1 MDQARSVSTGGL
13 DLALQMLLVARRRT
27 GNRNLACGDM
37 RSAPFVSGSI
47 RAVVAFWSI
56 HHLPRLALRTALIEI
71 RSLLKPAGL
80 FVVATHLGESDV
92 YSSEFLGHQITPV
105 GGTLYGNDEL
115 LDELGASRLWLKA
128 SAIATRFATS
138 IGPAGYM

>member
-1 MDQARSVSTGGL
+1 
-13 DLALQMLLVARRRT
+13 
-27 GNRNLACGDM
+27 M

-105 GGTLYGNDEL
+105 GGTLYGNDEI
-115 LDELGASRLWLKA
+115 LDELQSQMFVVEGIRHRNPLPHEHQSSRIYVTSRL
-128 SAIATRFATS
+128 
-138 IGPAGYM
+138 AGT